1 MSVSSPDEPF
11 QRALAL
17 HQAGQLDQASVLY
30 RQVLAGQPEH
40 PDALHFSALLA
51 HQLGRHDEA
60 IELFRRALAVA
71 PDVAFIHSNLGLAHA
86 AAGHGD
92 AAIASFVRA
101 IDIDPAFAVAH
112 FNLGARLHTGGH
124 YEEAR
129 HHYEIALRLQPD
141 YADARWNLA
150 DLALATGDWREGWA
164 QYGARFERAEL
175 AAAQA
180 PWRADAAPEWDG
192 VASLQGKS
200 VLIYPEGGFGDLLMF
215 ARFVAPLAARG
226 AQVRLLVPR
235 ELTRILQ
242 GLAGVAQFIA
252 FDGAGLVPPRCD
264 FKLALFSLPRVLGVT
279 PDNVPAAAYLK
290 ADAAAV
296 ARWRQRLGEID
307 PARRFRIGINW
318 AGRAD
323 NALEPQRGVPL
334 HLLAGLAGLAGQAAG
349 RVQLVSMQKGPAAAQ
364 LAASS
369 GIADLGGEIADFA
382 DSAALACALDLV
394 ISSDTGLAHLLGALG
409 LDAWVLLHHPCDW
422 RWSGVAGRAGTPWYP
437 GLRLFRQTVPGDWG
451 TVLAAVAAALPAR
464 IAAGCSQ
471 N

>member
-30 RQVLAGQPEH
+30 RQVLAVQPEH

-60 IELFRRALAVA
+60 IELFWRALAVA

-101 IDIDPAFAVAH
+101 IDIDPTFAVAH

-150 DLALATGDWREGWA
+150 DLALATGDWREGWV
-164 QYGARFERAEL
+164 QYGARFERPEL

-200 VLIYPEGGFGDLLMF
+200 VLLYPEGGFGDLLMF

-290 ADAAAV
+290 ADTAAV

-334 HLLAGLAGLAGQAAG
+334 PMLAGLAGQAEG

-422 RWSGVAGRAGTPWYP
+422 RWAGVAGMAGTPWYP
-437 GLRLFRQTVPGDWG
+437 GLRLFRQSVPGDWG

-464 IAAGCSQ
+464 IAAVCSQ

>member
-17 HQAGQLDQASVLY
+17 HQSGQLDQASVLY
-30 RQVLAGQPEH
+30 RQVLAAQPEH

-51 HQLGRHDEA
+51 HQLGRHDDA
-60 IELFRRALAVA
+60 IELFRQALAVA

-101 IDIDPAFAVAH
+101 IDIDPTFAVAH
-112 FNLGARLHTGGH
+112 FNLGARLHAGGH

-129 HHYEIALRLQPD
+129 HHYEIALKLQPG

-150 DLALATGDWREGWA
+150 DLELFTGDWRKGWEH
-164 QYGARFERAEL
+164 YLARFERPEL

-180 PWRADAAPEWDG
+180 SWRADAAPEWDG
-192 VASLQGKS
+192 QVSLQGKS
-200 VLIYPEGGFGDLLMF
+200 LLVYPEGGFGDLLMF
-215 ARFVAPLAARG
+215 ARFAAPLAQRG
-226 AQVRLLVPR
+226 ARVHLLVPR
-235 ELTRILQ
+235 ELARIAES
-242 GLAGVAQFIA
+242 LAGVAHFIA

-264 FKLALFSLPRVLGVT
+264 FKLALFSLPRVLGIT
-279 PDNVPAAAYLK
+279 PDNVPAAPYLV
-290 ADAAAV
+290 ADAIAV
-296 ARWRQRLGEID
+296 ARWRERLDAID

-323 NALEPQRGVPL
+323 NALEPQRAVPL
-334 HLLAGLAGLAGQAAG
+334 ALLAGLGGEKIK
-349 RVQLVSMQKGPAAAQ
+349 LVAMQKGAAAAQ
-364 LAASS
+364 LAGYPA
-369 GIADLGGEIADFA
+369 IADMGGEISDFA

-394 ISSDTGLAHLLGALG
+394 ISSDTALAHLVGALG
-409 LDAWVLLHHPCDW
+409 LPSWILLHHPGDW
-422 RWSGVAGRAGTPWYP
+422 RWAGVAGEACTRWYP
-437 GLRLFRQTVPGDWG
+437 ALRLFRQQTPGDWG
-451 TVLAAVAAALPAR
+451 AVMDDVAAAIR
-464 IAAGCSQ
+464 QS

>member
-30 RQVLAGQPEH
+30 RQVLAAQPEH

-51 HQLGRHDEA
+51 YQQGRHDEA

-164 QYGARFERAEL
+164 QYGARFERPEL

-192 VASLQGKS
+192 VASLEGKS

-307 PARRFRIGINW
+307 PARRFRIGIN
-318 AGRAD
+318 
-323 NALEPQRGVPL
+323 
-334 HLLAGLAGLAGQAAG
+334 LAGLAGLAGQAAG

-369 GIADLGGEIADFA
+369 GIADLGGEIADFT

>member
-17 HQAGQLDQASVLY
+17 HQSGQLDQASVLY
-30 RQVLAGQPEH
+30 RQVLAAQPEH

-51 HQLGRHDEA
+51 HQLGRHDDA
-60 IELFRRALAVA
+60 IELFRQALAVA

-101 IDIDPAFAVAH
+101 IDIDPTFAVAH
-112 FNLGARLHTGGH
+112 FNLGARLHAGGH

-129 HHYEIALRLQPD
+129 HHYEIALKLQPG

-150 DLALATGDWREGWA
+150 DLELSAGDWRKGWEH
-164 QYGARFERAEL
+164 YLARFGRPEL

-180 PWRADAAPEWDG
+180 SWRADAAPEWDG
-192 VASLQGKS
+192 QVSLQGKS
-200 VLIYPEGGFGDLLMF
+200 LLVYPEGGFGDLLMF
-215 ARFVAPLAARG
+215 ARFAAPLAQRG
-226 AQVRLLVPR
+226 ARVHLLVPR
-235 ELTRILQ
+235 ELARIAES
-242 GLAGVAQFIA
+242 LAGVAHFIA

-264 FKLALFSLPRVLGVT
+264 FKLALFSLPRVLGIT
-279 PDNVPAAAYLK
+279 PDNVSAAPYLK

-296 ARWRQRLGEID
+296 ARWRQRLDDID

-318 AGRAD
+318 AGRPD
-323 NALEPQRGVPL
+323 NALEPQRAVPL
-334 HLLAGLAGLAGQAAG
+334 ALLAGLGGEKIK
-349 RVQLVSMQKGPAAAQ
+349 LVAMQKGAAAAQ
-364 LAASS
+364 LAGYPA
-369 GIADLGGEIADFA
+369 IADMGGEISDFA

-394 ISSDTGLAHLLGALG
+394 ISSDTGLAHLVGALG
-409 LDAWVLLHHPCDW
+409 LPSWILLHHPGDW
-422 RWSGVAGRAGTPWYP
+422 RWAGVAGEAGTRWYP
-437 GLRLFRQTVPGDWG
+437 ALRLFRQQTPGDWAA
-451 TVLAAVAAALPAR
+451 VLDDVAAALR
-464 IAAGCSQ
+464 RL